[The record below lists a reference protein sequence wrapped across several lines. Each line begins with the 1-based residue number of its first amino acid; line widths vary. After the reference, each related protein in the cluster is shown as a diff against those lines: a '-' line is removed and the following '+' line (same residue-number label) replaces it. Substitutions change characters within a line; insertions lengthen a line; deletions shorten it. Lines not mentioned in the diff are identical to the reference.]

1 MHMEPQ
7 TNSSKTNVP
16 ETVQLPAPTAWPI
29 TFAFGLTLLFAGL
42 LTNAAVSVVGAVLS
56 IVASVGWFRDLL
68 PLEREETVPAT
79 ADVAPIIA
87 RKAEVARVQIDPEIK
102 RVKIPVEIYPY
113 TAGIKGGLAG
123 AVAMAILAVIYGLV
137 TYHSVWYPIN
147 LLAAIVYAQAM
158 QLPMQYL
165 MGFHLVLLLVATL
178 MHLTASVLVGLL
190 YGVMLPM
197 FPRRPILLGGFIVP
211 LIWTGLLYS
220 SLGVINPLM
229 DKLIDWKWFVVS
241 QIGFGVV
248 AGLVVVRQSRIRTD
262 QFLPF
267 AVRAG
272 LAAPG
277 IMKEIKETGEGN
289 EKK

>member
-1 MHMEPQ
+1 MKSE
-7 TNSSKTNVP
+7 TNSRAGNIP

-29 TFAFGLTLLFAGL
+29 VLAFGVALLLAGL

-56 IVASVGWFRDLL
+56 VVASVGWFRDIL
-68 PLEREETVPAT
+68 PHELEETVPAT
-79 ADVAPIIA
+79 AEVAPILT
-87 RKAEVARVQIDPEIK
+87 REAEVARIQLDPAIK

-123 AVAMAILAVIYGLV
+123 AVAMAVLALLYGLV
-137 TYHSVWYPIN
+137 MFHSLWYPIN
-147 LLAAIVYAQAM
+147 LLASIVYADPM
-158 QLPMQYL
+158 RLSMQYL
-165 MGFHLVLLLVATL
+165 MGFHPMLLLVATL

-197 FPRRPILLGGFIVP
+197 FPKRPIFLGGLIVP
-211 LIWTGLLYS
+211 LVWSGLLYS

-229 DKLIDWKWFVVS
+229 DKLIDWKWFVVT
-241 QIGFGVV
+241 QIGFGVM
-248 AGLVVVRQSRIRTD
+248 AGIVVVRQSRVRTR

-267 AVRAG
+267 SVLAG
-272 LAAPG
+272 ISAPG
-277 IMKEIKETGEGN
+277 IMKEIKEPGEGN